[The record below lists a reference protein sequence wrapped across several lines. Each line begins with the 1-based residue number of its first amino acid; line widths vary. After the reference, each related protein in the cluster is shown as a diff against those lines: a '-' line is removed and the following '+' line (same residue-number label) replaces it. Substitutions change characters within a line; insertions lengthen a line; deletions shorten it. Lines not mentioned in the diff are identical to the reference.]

1 MILRIVKETIGPS
14 MPKNGRPN
22 ERMDE
27 WMKRESNNTCSPIF
41 FPPQICHGRRI
52 RFINACCKNCCASL
66 PPQGG
71 GHGECASFSPT
82 FGYFNWPRV
91 SEQISQDAVSV
102 WFTSFCERRAKRG
115 RKKARAS
122 FLRWYPEVG
131 IGLLNGGISERSRW
145 PRDKNGATRGRGK
158 LSRPCMGEG
167 KNGGEGGE
175 KKGRNSLFLLF
186 FFPPRVTVGHV
197 QNLNHP
203 PRPAIRFISGE
214 VSRGFRAA
222 S

>member
-131 IGLLNGGISERSRW
+131 IGLLNGGISAPIRNALTALIKMEQRGGETISTLHGGGKKW
-145 PRDKNGATRGRGK
+145 RGRWW
-158 LSRPCMGEG
+158 
-167 KNGGEGGE
+167 
-175 KKGRNSLFLLF
+175 KKREEFPFSSF
-186 FFPPRVTVGHV
+186 FFSPPSHGGT
-197 QNLNHP
+197 
-203 PRPAIRFISGE
+203 
-214 VSRGFRAA
+214 RAEFKSPTQA
-222 S
+222 RDSFY

>member
-115 RKKARAS
+115 RKKSARFVS
-122 FLRWYPEVG
+122 PLVSGSWY
-131 IGLLNGGISERSRW
+131 RSLKW
-145 PRDKNGATRGRGK
+145 RDFCADTRTIALTAR
-158 LSRPCMGEG
+158 
-167 KNGGEGGE
+167 
-175 KKGRNSLFLLF
+175 
-186 FFPPRVTVGHV
+186 
-197 QNLNHP
+197 
-203 PRPAIRFISGE
+203 
-214 VSRGFRAA
+214 
-222 S
+222 

>member
-71 GHGECASFSPT
+71 GQGECASFSPT

-145 PRDKNGATRGRGK
+145 PRDKNGATRGKNYLDLACEGREKMAGK
-158 LSRPCMGEG
+158 VV
-167 KNGGEGGE
+167 K
-175 KKGRNSLFLLF
+175 KKGGIPFFFFF
-186 FFPPRVTVGHV
+186 FFPP
-197 QNLNHP
+197 
-203 PRPAIRFISGE
+203 E
-214 VSRGFRAA
+214 SRWDTCRI
-222 S
+222 

>member
-1 MILRIVKETIGPS
+1 MG
-14 MPKNGRPN
+14 G
-22 ERMDE
+22 RMDE

-158 LSRPCMGEG
+158 LSRPCMRGGG
-167 KNGGEGGE
+167 KKWRGRWW
-175 KKGRNSLFLLF
+175 KKREEFPFSSF
-186 FFPPRVTVGHV
+186 FFSPPSHGGT
-197 QNLNHP
+197 
-203 PRPAIRFISGE
+203 
-214 VSRGFRAA
+214 RAEFKSPTQA
-222 S
+222 RDSFY